1 MYLRVWVLIFKI
13 IKTRS
18 CHSVSGKTTILYAG
32 IFSCCYLVL
41 PDVLSL
47 YIVVL
52 KIYFLLSIY
61 LILGFVYGLFR
72 KTRDKSNDTYPIH
85 YLFVCAV
92 LLAFC
97 TYDFNDQLIV
107 NDELLW
113 RFSITL
119 EIFAIVPQL
128 RLIKNQ
134 CTIDKTMTCYLTML
148 GSYQALYICNWLY
161 RYQREQ
167 YLEPITFTS
176 GCFQTMI
183 YLYFFIRIYPLLH
196 TENQCE
202 PIKVVQ
208 DIVHV
213 DDIKIDLSQNEKH
226 VVP

>member
-1 MYLRVWVLIFKI
+1 M
-13 IKTRS
+13 TNS
-18 CHSVSGKTTILYAG
+18 SGD
-32 IFSCCYLVL
+32 FQ
-41 PDVLSL
+41 
-47 YIVVL
+47 
-52 KIYFLLSIY
+52 YFRN
-61 LILGFVYGLFR
+61 FR
-72 KTRDKSNDTYPIH
+72 YCSP
-85 YLFVCAV
+85 VA
-92 LLAFC
+92 
-97 TYDFNDQLIV
+97 
-107 NDELLW
+107 
-113 RFSITL
+113 
-119 EIFAIVPQL
+119 
-128 RLIKNQ
+128 
-134 CTIDKTMTCYLTML
+134 IDKESMYDRQDDDML
-148 GSYQALYICNWLY
+148 SDDAGSYRALYVCNWLY